1 MEKNAKERQ
10 TLTNCGSINYNS
22 FQNIIDNEYFEY
34 CKYYNKSKRFILFV
48 RDDNK
53 IKYNTLNQ
61 LLNTHLL
68 IIINFDFETIP
79 TEMKHTI
86 NNDYS
91 MIRKSILEK
100 NVSQKGQTYLH
111 IHPHGN
117 GHGSG
122 NRALGFT
129 PKFITIIVGIQLS
142 ELYKIYIK
150 DIVIQKGNSITIDYL

>member
-1 MEKNAKERQ
+1 
-10 TLTNCGSINYNS
+10 
-22 FQNIIDNEYFEY
+22 
-34 CKYYNKSKRFILFV
+34 
-48 RDDNK
+48 
-53 IKYNTLNQ
+53 
-61 LLNTHLL
+61 
-68 IIINFDFETIP
+68 
-79 TEMKHTI
+79 MKHTI

-129 PKFITIIVGIQLS
+129 PKFITMIVGIQLS
-142 ELYKIYIK
+142 ELYKISIK
-150 DIVIQKGNSITIDYL
+150 YL